1 MNALVIKKL
10 EKYGLSFTAIAALSL
25 LALLA
30 LNGCSLTGGDQQS
43 VAVAPGTYSAPARS
57 ESAPTLQNLQTAFN
71 GESNAHAK
79 YLEYAKRA
87 DTEGYTKVA
96 SLFRAA
102 ARAEEIHAA
111 NHAVVIKNMG
121 GVPAADVKLP
131 EIKTT
136 RENLEDAV
144 KGETYER
151 DVMYTD
157 FIKAA
162 REAGNSEAL
171 RTFNFA
177 KSAEA
182 EHAKLYSEALAK
194 LEDQKGGTTTYF
206 VCPKCGF
213 TTPDANLQK
222 CPVDFTPKEKFEAI
236 S

>member
-1 MNALVIKKL
+1 MNRPNSNRS
-10 EKYGLSFTAIAALSL
+10 YRHMLSFSAVAAVSL
-25 LALLA
+25 LAVMLLA
-30 LNGCSLTGGDQQS
+30 NCTTGGSAGQD
-43 VAVAPGTYSAPARS
+43 VAKGTGAYTAA
-57 ESAPTLQNLQTAFN
+57 EGAAAATLENLQTAFN

-79 YLEYAKRA
+79 YIEYAKRA

-111 NHAVVIKNMG
+111 NHASVIKQLG
-121 GVPAADVKLP
+121 GEPTTKIELP

-136 RENLEDAV
+136 KENLEDAV

-157 FIKAA
+157 FIKQA
-162 REAGNSEAL
+162 RDTGSRDAL

-182 EHAKLYSEALAK
+182 EHAKLYTAALNT
-194 LEDQKGGTTTYF
+194 LEDQKGGTTTYY

-213 TTPDANLQK
+213 TTPNKNFEK
-222 CPVDFTPKEKFEAI
+222 CPVDFTPKEQFEAV